1 MLEFSIQAS
10 KIVFLS
16 LLGRF
21 FFIKILN
28 NIVFI
33 KYIERM
39 VKEKKHKPIGSIK
52 NYCIFAPLFKTMFRD
67 RRE

>member
-1 MLEFSIQAS
+1 MLDISNQAA
-10 KIVFLS
+10 KIVFLL

-33 KYIERM
+33 KLC
-39 VKEKKHKPIGSIK
+39 KDK
-52 NYCIFAPLFKTMFRD
+52 
-67 RRE
+67 

>member
-1 MLEFSIQAS
+1 MLEFSIQAA

-39 VKEKKHKPIGSIK
+39 VKEKKTQT
-52 NYCIFAPLFKTMFRD
+52 YR
-67 RRE
+67 